1 MISHIILGPA
11 NSYPITVHMK
21 PFSTLVEKFLIFLF
35 VTTTKICTNNY
46 SFNYH

>member
-21 PFSTLVEKFLIFLF
+21 PFSTSVLKFL
-35 VTTTKICTNNY
+35 T
-46 SFNYH
+46 